1 MDNVPFLNLEYFFLL
16 IYNLVTGESVI
27 ALPERAYA
35 LWSIFQIFSAVL
47 STLLIFGIAY
57 AVVRIWQIRKEEAA
71 IYGSRK
77 PSSSEH
83 VTQEGNKRWDK
94 IMELASSE
102 NPKEW
107 RLAILDADVLLDE
120 LVTKM
125 GYRGENLGEKMKGIE
140 RSDFTTLE
148 CAWEAHKVRNTI
160 AHSSSDFI
168 LTQREAKRI
177 MDLYKRVF
185 EEFQFI

>member
-1 MDNVPFLNLEYFFLL
+1 MDNVQFINLEYFFLF
-16 IYNLVTGESVI
+16 IYNLVTGENII
-27 ALPERAYA
+27 ALPDRAYE
-35 LWSIFQIFSAVL
+35 LWSLFQIFSAIL
-47 STLLIFGIAY
+47 STLLIFGIVY
-57 AVVRIWQIRKEEAA
+57 AVIRIWQIRKEEVA

-77 PSSSEH
+77 SSQLEY
-83 VTQEGNKRWDK
+83 VTQEGNKRWEK

-107 RLAILDADVLLDE
+107 RLAIMEADVLLDE

-125 GYRGENLGEKMKGIE
+125 GYRGESLGEKMKGIE
-140 RSDFTTLE
+140 KSDFTTLE
-148 CAWEAHKVRNTI
+148 LAWEAHKVRNTI

-168 LTQREAKRI
+168 LTQREARRI
-177 MDLYKRVF
+177 MNLYKQVF